1 MTLLTTVASNLTS
14 YTDATAPS
22 GFVYYQIEIVSPNTC
37 NPTKQLYN
45 SSRSNVSTNDP
56 NYAAMNE
63 LDADAFTLY
72 PNPASEVLY
81 IGYEGLIEKLEIID
95 MKGAVVYT
103 STENKKEHVLPV
115 SLESGFFV
123 VLLQTENGTFRKE
136 LVIQR

>member
-1 MTLLTTVASNLTS
+1 MQ
-14 YTDATAPS
+14 AP
-22 GFVYYQIEIVSPNTC
+22 VQDP
-37 NPTKQLYN
+37 KQLL
-45 SSRSNVSTNDP
+45 RRLI
-56 NYAAMNE
+56 NE
-63 LDADAFTLY
+63 LSIGSTPESADV
-72 PNPASEVLY
+72 E
-81 IGYEGLIEKLEIID
+81 EGLIEKLEIID